1 MTEAAPKPK
10 FRLRKRYWLTLI
22 VGVCLIVFA
31 IVFVRET
38 RLVLMQ
44 TVNSWTED
52 ATADC
57 AVVLTG
63 GPNRIREGLDL
74 LSRKSVKKLI
84 LSGVHPQATLREIFP
99 QLPYYGDLREE
110 DVILERRAQ
119 TTFGN
124 AQQTLPLVEALQCR
138 DLIIITSRVHM
149 RRALLTFR
157 AEFPAD
163 FPLIARAVPG
173 HSEPPGKD
181 EVLWESLKALFYA
194 AWAY

>member
-1 MTEAAPKPK
+1 LSEGRRIK
-10 FRLRKRYWLTLI
+10 KRYWVTGNVAALAVVFTVLLI
-22 VGVCLIVFA
+22 RERHLIL
-31 IVFVRET
+31 E
-38 RLVLMQ
+38 Q
-44 TVNSWTED
+44 TVNAWTED
-52 ATADC
+52 SFADC

-74 LSRKSVKKLI
+74 LARKSVKKLI
-84 LSGVHPQATLREIFP
+84 LSGVHPQSTLRQIFP
-99 QLPYYGDLREE
+99 QLPYYGDFNEQ

-124 AQQTLPLVEALQCR
+124 AQQTLPLVEALNCR
-138 DLIIITSRVHM
+138 DLIIVTSRVHM

-157 AEFPAD
+157 AEFPPD

-173 HSEPPGKD
+173 HSEPPSTD
-181 EVLWESLKALFYA
+181 EVLWESLKALFYS